1 MNTTTQASL
10 QTTGIEPLVEA
21 SPARLLSLDVFRGFT
36 VLTMV
41 LVNHPGDWGHIYEP
55 LEHAKWNG
63 CTIADLVFPFFLF
76 IVGVSA
82 VYALDRSRQD
92 PALRPAALRG
102 VWRRAALLVGIGVL
116 VALLPYFDFGAVRL
130 PGVLQRIGLVFGVC
144 GTLFL
149 YTSRRQ
155 QLWLV
160 AVLLIGYNILM
171 QLVPVPGHGPA
182 NLEPE
187 TNLGAWFDRLVFT
200 ESHLWQYSRTWDPEG
215 LLGTLP
221 AVGTGLLGVLAG
233 QWLRRKDVEPAA
245 KVAWLFVDAVLL
257 TALGLLW
264 NLWFPINKALW
275 TSSFV
280 LFVGGLALALL
291 ATLYWLCDVQG
302 WRRGLAWAQVAG
314 VNALLV
320 FVGTTLVARTLN
332 MWTVTGPAGTPV
344 GMQEWLYGRFFV
356 PYFASPYVASLA
368 GAVVCVAIWY
378 GVLWVLYRRRIV
390 VKL

>member
-1 MNTTTQASL
+1 MNTTTQVAL

-21 SPARLLSLDVFRGFT
+21 SPARLLSLDVFRGLT

-102 VWRRAALLVGIGVL
+102 VWRRALLLVGVGIL

-171 QLVPVPGHGPA
+171 QLVPVPGYGPA

-187 TNLGAWFDRLVFT
+187 TNLGAWLDRLIFT
-200 ESHLWQYSRTWDPEG
+200 EKHLWQYSRTWDPEG

-233 QWLRRKDVEPAA
+233 QWLRRKEVEPAA

-291 ATLYWLCDVQG
+291 ATLYWLCDLQG

-320 FVGTTLVARTLN
+320 FVGSTLVARTLN
-332 MWTVTGPAGTPV
+332 MWTVTGPTGTPV

>member
-1 MNTTTQASL
+1 MNGTTQAAF
-10 QTTGIEPLVEA
+10 QTTGTEPLVEA
-21 SPARLLSLDVFRGFT
+21 SSARLLSLDVFRGLT
-36 VLTMV
+36 VLTML

-63 CTIADLVFPFFLF
+63 CTVADLVFPFFLF

-82 VYALDRSRQD
+82 VYALDRSRQE
-92 PALRPAALRG
+92 PERRRAAVVG
-102 VWRRAALLVGIGVL
+102 VWRRAGLLIAVGIL
-116 VALLPYFDFGAVRL
+116 VTLLPYFEFSTVRL
-130 PGVLQRIGLVFGVC
+130 PGVLQRIGLVFGIC

-160 AVLLIGYNILM
+160 AALLIGYNVLM

-187 TNLGAWFDRLVFT
+187 TNLGAWLDRLVFT
-200 ESHLWQYSRTWDPEG
+200 ENHLWQYSRTWDPEG

-320 FVGTTLVARTLN
+320 FVGSTLVARTFN
-332 MWTVTGPAGTPV
+332 IWTVAGPGGSPV
-344 GMQEWLYGRFFV
+344 SMKDWLYGQFFV
-356 PYFASPYVASLA
+356 PYFSSPYVASLA
-368 GAVVCVAIWY
+368 GAVVCALIWY
-378 GVLWVLYRRRIV
+378 GVLWLLYQRRIV